1 MATYKYTVESI
12 YETDKGTGKE
22 YTNFNC
28 VFTLSRFYPEGAG
41 SHILRRFL
49 PMAIRKQKNKPLF
62 SGMRHFVITDVQKVD
77 DKFPLEGKEIST
89 MNEEEIQQLAC
100 MYDLFEIPLPFTTS
114 ITELREKAMLAYMKK
129 VLEIPMKT
137 PEEQEKLSFFK
148 KQDDGTIRLDLGEE
162 KLTVE
167 VIGKFVGKKEEVKKQ
182 TLGDF
187 IKKASQTVA
196 NGILAVTGQVSD
208 ENDKENGDK
217 FPSADDLTK

>member
-1 MATYKYTVESI
+1 
-12 YETDKGTGKE
+12 
-22 YTNFNC
+22 
-28 VFTLSRFYPEGAG
+28 
-41 SHILRRFL
+41 
-49 PMAIRKQKNKPLF
+49 
-62 SGMRHFVITDVQKVD
+62 
-77 DKFPLEGKEIST
+77 
-89 MNEEEIQQLAC
+89 
-100 MYDLFEIPLPFTTS
+100 
-114 ITELREKAMLAYMKK
+114 MLAYMKK